1 VGESQ
6 EEGRSARPERRPVEL
21 TGYGL
26 LPDGATIPVTL
37 VDLSY
42 EGCKIRS
49 DAALLPG
56 DRLKLSVF
64 NRGLIEAE
72 VRWSEDG
79 HAGLA
84 FGTYEV
90 PTRPEWPRRS
100 ERVPL
105 TASVSLRRPGQP
117 GFKVRLFDAS
127 PEGCR
132 IERIGR
138 PVEGDKIW
146 VKFDGLE
153 TLAAEVCWVAG
164 AEMGVNFV
172 KAMHPA
178 VFDLMVERLKQGSG

>member
-1 VGESQ
+1 MVGQ
-6 EEGRSARPERRPVEL
+6 SARPVRRPVEL

-26 LPDGATIPVTL
+26 LPDGASIPVTL

-42 EGCKIRS
+42 EGCKIRTE
-49 DAALLPG
+49 AELRPG

-72 VRWSEDG
+72 VQWSEDG

-105 TASVSLRRPGQP
+105 SANVSLRRPGQP
-117 GFKVRLFDAS
+117 SFPVRLFDAS
-127 PEGCR
+127 PEGCK
-132 IERIGR
+132 IECIGR
-138 PVEGDKIW
+138 PAEGDKIW

-153 TLAAEVCWVAG
+153 TLEAEVCWVVES
-164 AEMGVNFV
+164 EMGVNFA
-172 KAMHPA
+172 KPMHPA
-178 VFDLMVERLKQGSG
+178 VFDLLVERLQPGRA